1 LKTLSGRL
9 ECRLRHNAEFHPPP
23 PGGATLKEEE
33 MRKTQLLAVCT
44 VASLFLITGTVIAA
58 TTKQPAD
65 TLKVDYFSNAN
76 TSGAPDATVHII
88 NPGTTFGTIC
98 ADIYVFDDHQEMSEC
113 CSCSLSPD
121 SIRTLSVNTDLTNN
135 PLTGHILSH
144 GAIKIAS
151 SLCGDPAM
159 LKPVPAIRAWATHIQ
174 NSKFTITE
182 GESQD
187 ATLSDGEGAALD
199 RECAAIEL
207 DGSGSGICTCGTGD

>member
-151 SLCGDPAM
+151 SLCGDAAKV
-159 LKPVPAIRAWATHIQ
+159 KPIAAVRAWATHIQ

>member
-44 VASLFLITGTVIAA
+44 VASLFLITGTAIAA

>member
-44 VASLFLITGTVIAA
+44 VASLFLITGTAIAA

-151 SLCGDPAM
+151 SLCGDAAK
-159 LKPVPAIRAWATHIQ
+159 LKPIATVRAWATHIQ

-187 ATLSDGEGAALD
+187 ATLSDGEAASLD
-199 RECAAIEL
+199 SECGAIEL

>member
-1 LKTLSGRL
+1 
-9 ECRLRHNAEFHPPP
+9 
-23 PGGATLKEEE
+23 
-33 MRKTQLLAVCT
+33 MRKTQLLVVCM
-44 VASLFLITGTVIAA
+44 VLASLLLITGTAMA
-58 TTKQPAD
+58 ETPPKQPAD

-76 TSGAPDATVHII
+76 TSGAPDATLHII

-98 ADIYVFDDHQEMSEC
+98 PDIYVFDDHQEMSEC

>member
-1 LKTLSGRL
+1 MVSYTLPR
-9 ECRLRHNAEFHPPP
+9 

-33 MRKTQLLAVCT
+33 MRKTQVVAVCT
-44 VASLFLITGTVIAA
+44 VVASLLLITGTAIAA
-58 TTKQPAD
+58 TGKQPAD

-76 TSGAPDATVHII
+76 TSGAPDATLHII
-88 NPGTTFGTIC
+88 NPGSTFGTIC

-121 SIRTLSVNTDLTNN
+121 SIRTLSVNTDLTSN

-151 SLCGDPAM
+151 SFCGDAAK
-159 LKPVPAIRAWATHIQ
+159 LKPVATLRAWATHIQ

-187 ATLSDGEGAALD
+187 ATLSDGEASSLD
-199 RECAAIEL
+199 RECEAIEL